1 MVLRHPGGLPR
12 RARRPRRRRIRRRR
26 RQLHPIRRQVRAVEL
41 PSCLFRSRS
50 CALTWWPPASRPRHC
65 WGCYVVAVEIDP
77 HKVELAR
84 HNARIYGLEDMIE
97 FVVGDFFRLAPYL
110 KGEDVHEAVWEG
122 RIEVREDVLQ
132 GESDELAPAKK
143 DAPEKMVNVEGVGE
157 VDNNTLLDDAISGGP
172 LVDPVLPGGALR
184 EVVEA
189 NVEEEGD
196 LHVENADMRRLL
208 STRTTTY
215 PVMLASTFKV
225 LTWLIMRPNMEED
238 QDTKRSYN
246 AKYGN

>member
-110 KGEDVHEAVWEG
+110 K
-122 RIEVREDVLQ
+122 